1 MIHFTS
7 DDLARIRVAPS
18 PDPLWELVMG
28 LNKMSGHVGG
38 GTYNS
43 WRSFARL
50 AMLDQRHKPRHRRG
64 AVNIPDIAGPHD
76 VEAAVATI
84 MDSPSSPLRRDL
96 EVATRRRSPRPR
108 NAQASERG
116 IGDILT
122 AYYQRLLQ
130 PFWPTVQAHVGADRS
145 VRTRAVLGGGGE
157 ALLNSLR
164 PTLRWNSPTL
174 YADYPADREEHLKG
188 NGLMLAPSYFC
199 WQSPL
204 LLMERNGPVPLLF
217 YQIDHDRTTASDTV
231 DPRGPEQALAALI
244 GRTRSR
250 ILLALV
256 QPHTTGELAVVFGVS
271 AASISQHTSV
281 LRAAGLITTRREA
294 NIAIHG
300 ATDLGV
306 ALHR

>member
-28 LNKMSGHVGG
+28 LNKISGHIGG

-43 WRSFARL
+43 WRSFARN
-50 AMLDQRHKPRHRRG
+50 AMVDQRSRPRRRRG

-84 MDSPSSPLRRDL
+84 MNSPSSPLRRGL
-96 EVATRRRSPRPR
+96 EIATRGRARQPR
-108 NAQASERG
+108 NVQASERG
-116 IGDILT
+116 VGDILIT
-122 AYYQRLLQ
+122 YYQWLLQ
-130 PFWPTVQAHVGADRS
+130 PFWPTVQAHVSADRS
-145 VRTRAVLGGGGE
+145 LRIRAVLDGGGE

-164 PTLRWNSPTL
+164 PTLHWNSPTL
-174 YADYPADREEHLKG
+174 HAEYPADREVHLKG
-188 NGLMLAPSYFC
+188 SGLMLAPSYFC
-199 WQSPL
+199 WQRPL
-204 LLMERNGPVPLLF
+204 LLTARNRPVPVLF
-217 YQIDHDRTTASDTV
+217 YPIDHDRTASDTV
-231 DPRGPEQALAALI
+231 GPRGPEQALGALI
-244 GRTRSR
+244 GRTRSQ
-250 ILLALV
+250 ILLALA
-256 QPHTTGELAVVFGVS
+256 QPHTTGELAVEFGVS

-300 ATDLGV
+300 ATDLGI
-306 ALHR
+306 ALYR